1 MTKAYCK
8 MKYTR
13 QEHSNFLEEELQAHT
28 KAFNQKLNT
37 SAKFLL
43 QEREEFFVAQFLA
56 FKDGEMILKFST
68 KRGLP
73 RKGEYLYCFTVP
85 KELRDFRNWGEKTY
99 GDLVKEKANFTE
111 TVCVWQAPSKDKD
124 GILEKDFYIAGFR
137 GVEIEFS
144 VNISEAEKMILLL
157 GPNRPPFEYIANLQ
171 KIVQNNYSEN
181 VSSILD
187 QDFQKTNWQ
196 PSLLDN
202 KNDIPNF
209 ILSQLS
215 LTDQVVLIGPPG
227 TGKTYQIAEI
237 CKRLCEQGKSVLVT
251 SLTNRALIEV
261 VEKPALSNL
270 LESGM
275 IFKTKISTDEK
286 SEFPKLQP
294 TKEINPQPSNLVLS
308 TFFIASSEAAKL
320 NDKPPFDYVIVDEAS
335 QALLAMFGAAK
346 LLGKKN
352 IWIGDTKQLPPV
364 VAINDDKVSKKN
376 YDFLVDGLKA
386 LSDTSSVPIFQLT
399 ETYRLPKRGSDYT
412 GIFYNNSLK
421 SKAKTEIR
429 LSFSEIPDDINV
441 FFNPQGG
448 STLIKAD
455 LEVGNKKPSTAIE
468 IARMLVAHLLK
479 VKENLHI
486 SVLSN
491 YIDTVKALQK
501 NIYGSIE
508 NPKNL
513 LIETV
518 ARIQGLTTDITLFVI
533 PNSGYNH
540 SLEKRLF
547 NVATSRSKRHTIIIA
562 DKDIISSYPH
572 LDEDVKMYL
581 QKLNDEY
588 SFYYTTDKKL
598 IASKTSEKNEPQVE
612 EKLESQTGLKV
623 LGKID
628 LSKFEKPKKEI
639 VEGKENIYIIDT
651 NVFVDQPDI
660 ISKID
665 KQYQVVLSAKV
676 IDELDK
682 LKITLPTEQQKQNVQ
697 KAIKQI
703 NNSFDKRNITMDTAD
718 LTLLPSDFDK
728 KSPDNFILTVAL
740 KYKDENPIMLTSD
753 NGLQLKSKGFGITT
767 IKLKDFLKQ
776 MKY

>member
-1 MTKAYCK
+1 

-13 QEHSNFLEEELQAHT
+13 QEHSNFLEEELQAQT

-37 SAKFLL
+37 SATFLL
-43 QEREEFFVAQFLA
+43 QEREELFVAQFIT

-85 KELRDFRNWGEKTY
+85 KELRDYRNWGDKTY
-99 GDLVKEKANFTE
+99 GDLIKEKGNFTE

-124 GILEKDFYIAGFR
+124 GNLEKDFYIAGFR
-137 GVEIEFS
+137 GVELDFS
-144 VNISEAEKMILLL
+144 VNISKAEKMILLL
-157 GPNRPPFEYIANLQ
+157 GPNIPPYGYIENLQ
-171 KIVQNNYSEN
+171 KIVKNNYSEA

-187 QDFQKTNWQ
+187 QDFIKNSWE
-196 PSLLDN
+196 PSLLDE

-209 ILSQLS
+209 ILSQLT

-237 CKRLCEQGKSVLVT
+237 CKRLCDQGKSVLVT

-261 VEKPALSNL
+261 VEKPALTSML
-270 LESGM
+270 DQGKV
-275 IFKTKISTDEK
+275 FKTKISTDEAK
-286 SEFPKLQP
+286 EIPRLQP
-294 TKEINPQPSNLVLS
+294 TKDINPQPSKIVLS
-308 TFFIASSEAAKL
+308 TFFIASNEAT
-320 NDKPPFDYVIVDEAS
+320 NIVDTPPFDYVIVDEAS

-352 IWIGDTKQLPPV
+352 IWIGDTNQLPPV
-364 VAINDDKVSKKN
+364 VAINEDKVNKKN
-376 YDFLVDGLKA
+376 YAFLVDGLKA
-386 LSDTSSVPIFQLT
+386 LSDSSSVPIFQLT
-399 ETYRLPKRGSDYT
+399 ETYRLPNRGTNYT
-412 GIFYNNSLK
+412 GLFYNNTLK
-421 SKAKTEIR
+421 SRAKTDIR
-429 LSFSEIPDDINV
+429 LSFPEIPNDINL

-448 STLIKAD
+448 STLIKTD
-455 LEVGNKKPSTAIE
+455 LEVGNKKPKNALE
-468 IARMLVAHLLK
+468 IAKMLVSHLFK
-479 VKENLHI
+479 VNEDLHI

-491 YIDTVKALQK
+491 YIDTIKALQK
-501 NIYGSIE
+501 GIYGSIE

-518 ARIQGLTTDITLFVI
+518 ARIQGLTTDITIFVI

-562 DKDIISSYPH
+562 DKDIITSYPN
-572 LDEDVKMYL
+572 LDESVKTYL
-581 QKLNDEY
+581 QKLDDEF

-598 IASKTSEKNEPQVE
+598 IESKAKETNEQQVE
-612 EKLESQTGLKV
+612 EKLEGQIGLKV
-623 LGKID
+623 IGKID

-639 VEGKENIYIIDT
+639 VIGKQNIYIIDT
-651 NVFVDQPDI
+651 NVFIDQPDI

-665 KQYQVVLSAKV
+665 KKYQVILSAKV

-682 LKITLPTEQQKQNVQ
+682 LKVKLSEEQKKNIQ

-703 NNSFDKRNITMDTAD
+703 NDSFDKRNIKMDTAD

-753 NGLQLKSKGFGITT
+753 NGLQVKSKGFGITT
-767 IKLKDFLKQ
+767 ITLKDFLKQ
-776 MKY
+776 TRY

>member
-1 MTKAYCK
+1 

-13 QEHSNFLEEELQAHT
+13 QEHSNFLEEELQAQT

-37 SAKFLL
+37 SATFLL
-43 QEREEFFVAQFLA
+43 QEREELFVAQFIT

-85 KELRDFRNWGEKTY
+85 KELRDYRNWGDKTY
-99 GDLVKEKANFTE
+99 GDLIKEKGNFTE

-124 GILEKDFYIAGFR
+124 GNLEKDFYIAGFR
-137 GVEIEFS
+137 GVELDFS
-144 VNISEAEKMILLL
+144 VNISKAEKMILLL
-157 GPNRPPFEYIANLQ
+157 GPNIPPYGYIENLQ
-171 KIVQNNYSEN
+171 KIVKNNYSEA

-187 QDFQKTNWQ
+187 QDFIKNSWE
-196 PSLLDN
+196 PSLLDE

-209 ILSQLS
+209 ILSQLT

-237 CKRLCEQGKSVLVT
+237 CKRLCDQGKSVLVT

-261 VEKPALSNL
+261 VEKPALTSML
-270 LESGM
+270 DQGKV
-275 IFKTKISTDEK
+275 FKTKISTDEAK
-286 SEFPKLQP
+286 EIPRLQP
-294 TKEINPQPSNLVLS
+294 TKDINPQPGKIVLS
-308 TFFIASSEAAKL
+308 TFFIASNEAT
-320 NDKPPFDYVIVDEAS
+320 NIVDTPPFDYVIVDEAS

-352 IWIGDTKQLPPV
+352 IWIGDTNQLPPV
-364 VAINDDKVSKKN
+364 VAINEDKVNKKN
-376 YDFLVDGLKA
+376 YAFLVDGLKA
-386 LSDTSSVPIFQLT
+386 LSDSSSVPIFQLT
-399 ETYRLPKRGSDYT
+399 ETYRLPNRGTNYT
-412 GIFYNNSLK
+412 GLFYNNTLK
-421 SKAKTEIR
+421 SRAKTDIR
-429 LSFSEIPDDINV
+429 LSFPEIPNDINL

-448 STLIKAD
+448 STLIKTD
-455 LEVGNKKPSTAIE
+455 LEVGNKKPKNALE
-468 IARMLVAHLLK
+468 IAKMLVSHLFK
-479 VKENLHI
+479 VNEDLHI

-491 YIDTVKALQK
+491 YIDTIKALQK
-501 NIYGSIE
+501 SIYGSIE

-518 ARIQGLTTDITLFVI
+518 ARIQGLTTDITIFVI

-562 DKDIISSYPH
+562 DKDIITSYPN
-572 LDEDVKMYL
+572 LDESVKTYL
-581 QKLNDEY
+581 QKLDDEF

-598 IASKTSEKNEPQVE
+598 IESKAKETNEQQVE
-612 EKLESQTGLKV
+612 EMLEGQTGLKV
-623 LGKID
+623 IGKID

-639 VEGKENIYIIDT
+639 VNGKQNIYIIDT
-651 NVFVDQPDI
+651 NVFIDQPDI

-665 KQYQVVLSAKV
+665 KKYQVILSAKV

-682 LKITLPTEQQKQNVQ
+682 LKVRLSEEQKKNIQ

-703 NNSFDKRNITMDTAD
+703 NDSFDKRNIKMDTAD

-753 NGLQLKSKGFGITT
+753 NGLQVKSKGFGITT
-767 IKLKDFLKQ
+767 ITLKEFLRQ
-776 MKY
+776 TKY